1 MNIRTYHTLSKYI
14 RNASAVTAVSGVVC
28 AAAASLLDIDLSTR
42 RKIAGGSAALLGL
55 SAVES
60 AVATNLWRKTIDAM
74 YELLSDAGEN
84 ATESGEDLRDEDLKE
99 EYVGWF
105 DADDD
110 CTSSTKASDSDE
122 AKADKDKAAE
132 IPITTDDSS
141 PNKEDTEQDSESS
154 DEGKTAFFMR
164 GV

>member
-60 AVATNLWRKTIDAM
+60 VVATNLWRKTIDAM
-74 YELLSDAGEN
+74 YELLSDAGDN
-84 ATESGEDLRDEDLKE
+84 AIEPGEDLKE

-122 AKADKDKAAE
+122 AKADKDKATE